1 MKNQDFQHRLCKE
14 TQPGCVQ
21 GLRLLLAAGHM
32 IAQHAEQVEI
42 KMKQDKDG
50 HMVFVAS
57 VIAIEWCRPSVMTGF
72 GFGASLR
79 LRSAPL
85 RLDRES
91 KGFSAAS
98 LVILNLLSSEP

>member
-1 MKNQDFQHRLCKE
+1 
-14 TQPGCVQ
+14 
-21 GLRLLLAAGHM
+21 M
-32 IAQHAEQVEI
+32 ITQHAEQVEI

-50 HMVFVAS
+50 RMVFVAS
-57 VIAIEWCRPSVMTGF
+57 VIAIGWSRPSVMTGL
-72 GFGASLR
+72 ALR
-79 LRSAPL
+79 PQTTFRPL

>member
-1 MKNQDFQHRLCKE
+1 
-14 TQPGCVQ
+14 
-21 GLRLLLAAGHM
+21 M
-32 IAQHAEQVEI
+32 ITQHAEQVEI

-50 HMVFVAS
+50 HMVFVA
-57 VIAIEWCRPSVMTGF
+57 IEWCRPSVMSGLALGPQTTF
-72 GFGASLR
+72 R
-79 LRSAPL
+79 PL